1 MISFKL
7 VLPWAV
13 AAVCALAAGCGLC
26 DGSGG
31 LSPEPPPAGFDTL
44 PAPASLA
51 SAITAWNACYQ
62 VDGDSYIPIVGANRV
77 EQSGAAVNFAP
88 DYPDPGVSA
97 PDGISY
103 AVYAIDLADADAA
116 PQLKLAWQ
124 EPPAPGLCWIGLA
137 NREAAGWDWHR
148 VESPGEVDLGLDGW
162 QGYLLPGTP
171 VDLLLAVAVMGDSP
185 VSLDHLQVSP
195 APAPQPDEI
204 YILPNKTTVKPGEV
218 VRLTV
223 YVNETAHPLWFVP
236 GIRVLVQEGN
246 TYVNS
251 SIDAGTP
258 GDTPGR
264 LDGIWAEQTGSAGD
278 PAAAFWDTNCEVAG
292 CDALEITLTPVGPSS
307 PAAGTGAVCNFQ
319 LQANVSTAITFQ
331 RYSVINRTYYQDQD
345 TGSHNWSTDSNA
357 GFPGITVLSD

>member
-1 MISFKL
+1 MGRLRGEI
-7 VLPWAV
+7 AV
-13 AAVCALAAGCGLC
+13 AVLACGVLLSGCGVF

-62 VDGDSYIPIVGANRV
+62 VDGDSYIPIAGENLVAKN
-77 EQSGAAVNFAP
+77 GAALDFTP
-88 DYPDPGVSA
+88 DYPTPGVSA
-97 PDGISY
+97 PGGISY
-103 AVYAIDLADADAA
+103 AVYAIDLADADAV

-124 EPPAPGLCWIGLA
+124 EPPAPGMCWIGLA
-137 NREAAGWDWHR
+137 NREAAVWDWHR
-148 VESPGEVDLGLDGW
+148 VDSPAEVDLGLADW
-162 QGYLLPGTP
+162 QDYLLPGTP
-171 VDLLLAVAVMGDSP
+171 LELLLAVAVLGDSP
-185 VSLDHLQVSP
+185 VSLDHLQVGP
-195 APAPQPDEI
+195 APVPRPDEI
-204 YILPNKTTVKPGEV
+204 YVLPNKTTVKPGEV

-223 YVNETAHPLWFVP
+223 YVNETAAPIWFIP

-258 GDTPGR
+258 GDPPDG

-278 PAAAFWDTNCEVAG
+278 PAAAFWNTNCEVAG
-292 CDALEITLTPVGPSS
+292 CDALEINLTPAGPSS

-319 LQANVSTAITFQ
+319 LQVNVSSAITFQ
-331 RYSVINRTYYQDQD
+331 RFSVINRTYYQDQD
-345 TGSHNWSTDSNA
+345 ASSHNWSNYSNA
-357 GFPGITVLSD
+357 GFPGLTVLSD